1 MDLRQP
7 GTFIDSINID
17 DSDGLDVFD
26 AGMPFF
32 LPHPVEINKTIQNH
46 YKTLQF
52 TIKTSPDDSQIYLSF
67 VHLVRLSWHGSPQL
81 QNFFEVKTS

>member
-32 LPHPVEINKTIQNH
+32 LPHPVELNKSIQITN
-46 YKTLQF
+46 KIGQF
-52 TIKTSPDDSQIYLSF
+52 NTNSDVKRAYFLSLFPLISPCLCSL
-67 VHLVRLSWHGSPQL
+67 
-81 QNFFEVKTS
+81 